1 MKRWI
6 PVLLAASA
14 LCSGCGS
21 GGNEEQGVVTAVG
34 DTSVVRDLQ
43 SAAND
48 LVRNASD
55 CERVKSLY
63 PDVSAKL
70 DAAEGQIQ
78 SEAGRTAL
86 DTMLKQV
93 GTVAEACGLR

>member
-1 MKRWI
+1 MKGWI
-6 PVLLAASA
+6 PVLIAASA
-14 LCSGCGS
+14 LSSGCG
-21 GGNEEQGVVTAVG
+21 GGGKGAQGVVTAVE
-34 DTSVVRDLQ
+34 DTNVVKDLQ
-43 SAAND
+43 AAANE

-55 CERVKSLY
+55 CERVRSLY

-70 DAAEGQIQ
+70 DAADSKIQ

-86 DTMLKQV
+86 DTMRKQV